1 MAINTQFPK
10 LNAELQIHC
19 LTQRH
24 ETGTLD
30 LRRWVLKNHL
40 TASKIHSTSFKI
52 IPRKSENVLRDSA
65 WRLQPLHARRQW
77 QGTKEPLEGGTKQ
90 KVDKV
95 EIFVPVIRGPN
106 LCDFGRRAI
115 IEELGKERET
125 PGDNRLLFYSSKK
138 VNGDDDE
145 NSETKRNLRKNMKN
159 HKNNHFTCQCLC
171 FFSAVFL
178 PHLPF
183 FSTSW
188 ILIGK
193 GPNAWSSPPRHRK
206 ISTFCSPWPPPGMR
220 RGLDRFGEGD

>member
-10 LNAELQIHC
+10 LNAKLQIHC

-52 IPRKSENVLRDSA
+52 IPRKSENVLWDSV

-77 QGTKEPLEGGTKQ
+77 QGTKDTLEGGPKQ

-138 VNGDDDE
+138 V
-145 NSETKRNLRKNMKN
+145 SWWRWRKLWNKE
-159 HKNNHFTCQCLC
+159 KFEEKYEKPQ
-171 FFSAVFL
+171 
-178 PHLPF
+178 
-183 FSTSW
+183 
-188 ILIGK
+188 
-193 GPNAWSSPPRHRK
+193 
-206 ISTFCSPWPPPGMR
+206 
-220 RGLDRFGEGD
+220 E

>member
-1 MAINTQFPK
+1 MCCETLSDICSPCMHAGSGREPK
-10 LNAELQIHC
+10 
-19 LTQRH
+19 
-24 ETGTLD
+24 TL
-30 LRRWVLKNHL
+30 
-40 TASKIHSTSFKI
+40 
-52 IPRKSENVLRDSA
+52 
-65 WRLQPLHARRQW
+65 WREDQ
-77 QGTKEPLEGGTKQ
+77 KK

-183 FSTSW
+183 FSTS
-188 ILIGK
+188 
-193 GPNAWSSPPRHRK
+193 
-206 ISTFCSPWPPPGMR
+206 
-220 RGLDRFGEGD
+220 